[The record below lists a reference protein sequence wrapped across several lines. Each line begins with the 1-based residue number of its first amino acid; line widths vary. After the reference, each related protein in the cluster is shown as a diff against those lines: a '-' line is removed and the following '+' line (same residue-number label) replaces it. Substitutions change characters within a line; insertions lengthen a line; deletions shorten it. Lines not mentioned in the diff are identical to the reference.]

1 MNMYVDD
8 ETGYV
13 IMDDI
18 QEGFDILPSELY
30 QSYLKQIK
38 DQQEQIVALQEK
50 VADLQDKLANT
61 AVTQAEA
68 AQNFAEVSKMA
79 VKDARRAGFAIGLFC
94 SDPKSYKS
102 DYAYFT
108 DIKNY
113 LLCDSSDF
121 SEPVTDVVKLND
133 VKIE

>member
-50 VADLQDKLANT
+50 VADLQDKLANI

-68 AQNFAEVSKMA
+68 AQNFAEVSEMA

>member
-13 IMDDI
+13 VMDDI
-18 QEGFDILPSELY
+18 QEGLDVLPSELY
-30 QSYLKQIK
+30 HRYLKQIK
-38 DQQEQIVALQEK
+38 NQKEQIVALQEK
-50 VADLQDKLANT
+50 VADLQDKLANI
-61 AVTQAEA
+61 AVTHAEA
-68 AQNFAEVSKMA
+68 AQNFAEASKMA

-94 SDPKSYKS
+94 RDPKSYKS

-113 LLCDSSDF
+113 LLRDSSDF

-133 VKIE
+133 VKI

>member
-13 IMDDI
+13 VLDDI

-50 VADLQDKLANT
+50 VADLQDKLANMT
-61 AVTQAEA
+61 VTQAEVT
-68 AQNFAEVSKMA
+68 QNFAEMSKMA
-79 VKDARRAGFAIGLFC
+79 VEDARRAGFAIGLFC
-94 SDPKSYKS
+94 RNPKSYKS

-113 LLCDSSDF
+113 LCNSSDF

-133 VKIE
+133 EKIE

>member
-1 MNMYVDD
+1 MYVDD

-13 IMDDI
+13 VMDDI
-18 QEGFDILPSELY
+18 QEGLDVLPSELY
-30 QSYLKQIK
+30 HRYLKQIK
-38 DQQEQIVALQEK
+38 NQKEQIVALQEK
-50 VADLQDKLANT
+50 VADLQDKLANI
-61 AVTQAEA
+61 AVTHAEA
-68 AQNFAEVSKMA
+68 AQNFAEASKMA

-94 SDPKSYKS
+94 RDPKSYKS

-113 LLCDSSDF
+113 LLRDSSDF

-133 VKIE
+133 VKI

>member
-1 MNMYVDD
+1 MYVDD

-38 DQQEQIVALQEK
+38 DQQEQIVALQEN
-50 VADLQDKLANT
+50 VADLQDKLANI

-68 AQNFAEVSKMA
+68 AQNFAEMSKLA

-94 SDPKSYKS
+94 SNPKSYKS

>member
-13 IMDDI
+13 ILDDI

-38 DQQEQIVALQEK
+38 DQQEQIVALQEN
-50 VADLQDKLANT
+50 VADLQDKLANI
-61 AVTQAEA
+61 AATQAEA
-68 AQNFAEVSKMA
+68 AQNFAEMSKMA

-94 SDPKSYKS
+94 SNPKSYKS

>member
-1 MNMYVDD
+1 MYVDD

-38 DQQEQIVALQEK
+38 DQQEQIVALQEN
-50 VADLQDKLANT
+50 VADLQDKLANI

-68 AQNFAEVSKMA
+68 AQNFAEASKMA

>member
-13 IMDDI
+13 ILDDI

-38 DQQEQIVALQEK
+38 DQQEQIADLQKK
-50 VADLQDKLANT
+50 VSDLQDKLVNITVA
-61 AVTQAEA
+61 QADA
-68 AQNFAEVSKMA
+68 MQNFSEASKA
-79 VKDARRAGFAIGLFC
+79 AIEGARKDGFVIGLFC
-94 SDPKSYKS
+94 KNPKSYK
-102 DYAYFT
+102 YYYQNFT
-108 DIKNY
+108 ELKE
-113 LLCDSSDF
+113 LLFDRLDF
-121 SEPVTDVVKLND
+121 SKPPIDVEKLND